1 MDLGQGEVPAHKR
14 PWSVRVREV
23 FAVYS
28 PKVKRRKGT
37 SFIENCPFLPH
48 IQRMN
53 KKQESKLKTLG
64 IFTLRQAEEI
74 GINHQSLS
82 RLVKAEKVKRVARG
96 LYLHPEAQLE
106 RNVGFQI
113 AYAKFGPN
121 AAIGGLSAL
130 FYYNLA
136 EQVPGHTWVMVPT
149 QRKTRESGYKLI
161 RTGVS
166 LDKGV
171 VIENGYRIVSL
182 ERAILEGLKFNT
194 KIGERTAVKA
204 ARDALAKRQTSELKL
219 GKAAKELDLES
230 VLIKYLEVIVP

>member
-1 MDLGQGEVPAHKR
+1 MIA
-14 PWSVRVREV
+14 
-23 FAVYS
+23 
-28 PKVKRRKGT
+28 
-37 SFIENCPFLPH
+37 NCLFPPH
-48 IQRMN
+48 SKRMN
-53 KKQESKLKTLG
+53 KTQESKLKKLG
-64 IFTLRQAEEI
+64 LFTLPQAEEI

-82 RLVKAEKVKRVARG
+82 RLVKAEKIKRVARG
-96 LYLHPEAQLE
+96 LYVHPEAQLE

-149 QRKTRESGYKLI
+149 ERKTRESGYKLL

-171 VIENGYRIVSL
+171 VTENGYRIVSL
-182 ERAILEGLKFNT
+182 ERAVLEGLKFNT
-194 KIGERTAVKA
+194 KIGERTVVKA
-204 ARDALAKRQTSELKL
+204 ARDALAKRQTTELKL
-219 GKAAKELDLES
+219 GRAAKELGLEPI
-230 VLIKYLEVIVP
+230 LIKYLEVIVP